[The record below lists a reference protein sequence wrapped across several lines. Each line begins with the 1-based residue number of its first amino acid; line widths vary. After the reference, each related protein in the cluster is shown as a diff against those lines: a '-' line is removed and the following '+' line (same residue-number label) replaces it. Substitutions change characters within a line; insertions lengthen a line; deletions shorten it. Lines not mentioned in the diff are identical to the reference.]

1 MLAIV
6 NVSPADT
13 PETGL
18 NQYEVRVNRRVIA
31 TFEHDRRY
39 GNAAQCLRDAA
50 DAVERAREESRKEL
64 LEALL
69 AAPKPTTW
77 GRL

>member
-6 NVSPADT
+6 NVSPEGT
-13 PETGL
+13 PPTGP
-18 NQYEVRVNRRVIA
+18 NQYEARINRHVIA
-31 TFEHDRRY
+31 TFTHDQQY

-50 DAVERAREESRKEL
+50 DAVERCSVSRNDEL

-69 AAPKPTTW
+69 PSFLHRMNIA
-77 GRL
+77 